1 MSTVFNK
8 DTLSPETES
17 YCKQLL
23 DATGGAFSLL
33 MNNPII
39 NSRKPDADP
48 SLREAVSSID
58 LIEQNLENFTAS
70 TIAIQPRTIRDKDVR
85 KLSGGEHAGVT
96 VEYTDVMGNIIRI
109 NFFNGLRDPKSHSD
123 EHDRDIRLRNSHATR
138 TLDVLSKPTHVN
150 MQMQKRGSEELEFDT
165 WFTASQTQLKL
176 SSLIACGKTLDLVST
191 LNAPSN
197 QGTPAGNTLHSM
209 QDAIRFLVQVVD
221 NPASPR

>member
-1 MSTVFNK
+1 MSTTLNK
-8 DTLSPETES
+8 VTLSPETES

-48 SLREAVSSID
+48 SLREAVSAIE
-58 LIEQNLENFTAS
+58 LIEQNLEGFTVS

-123 EHDRDIRLRNSHATR
+123 EHDSDIRLRNSHATR
-138 TLDVLSKPTHVN
+138 TLDILSKPTHVN

-165 WFTASQTQLKL
+165 WFTASQTQLTL
-176 SSLIACGKTLDLVST
+176 SSVHIDREKLDLVST
-191 LNAPSN
+191 VKSQPNK
-197 QGTPAGNTLHSM
+197 GTPAGNTLHSM